1 MPRVSLTR
9 QPNASPAPPPPLR
22 IRSTSAPKWS
32 VCWPRA
38 TSFRSMPGCFRRR
51 TKCKKSCSTFWP
63 NLGLTLD
70 SSATPP
76 VTSPPTWAADQRPS
90 ALQQTAP
97 SEEDGEKFV
106 ITHPFHPLT
115 GEQFEAL
122 GQNSRWGDCRVWFR
136 DAAGDVRTIPLSF
149 TSLAPLVSAIG
160 SPRTTLFRARDLLEL
175 AEL

>member
-1 MPRVSLTR
+1 MYLCAIAASVTKYSDNSLAAYR
-9 QPNASPAPPPPLR
+9 
-22 IRSTSAPKWS
+22 RS
-32 VCWPRA
+32 
-38 TSFRSMPGCFRRR
+38 
-51 TKCKKSCSTFWP
+51 
-63 NLGLTLD
+63 
-70 SSATPP
+70 
-76 VTSPPTWAADQRPS
+76 S

-106 ITHPFHPLT
+106 ITHPFHPLA

-136 DAAGDVRTIPLSF
+136 DAAGGVRTIPLSF

-175 AEL
+175 AELVRAMEAAGGGEGVK